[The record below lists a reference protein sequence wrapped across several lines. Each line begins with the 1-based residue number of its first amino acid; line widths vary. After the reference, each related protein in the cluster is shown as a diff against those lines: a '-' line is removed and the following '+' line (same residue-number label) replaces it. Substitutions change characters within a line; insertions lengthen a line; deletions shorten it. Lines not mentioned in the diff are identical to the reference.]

1 MEGIRKALEDA
12 FAGGG
17 EMHTGKI
24 VFLLLAAGAIG
35 LYLFLVYRNQSKGA
49 FYSRDLNITLAA
61 LPVIVCGILIAMQA
75 SLVVSLGMVGALSIV
90 RFRNAVKS
98 PLDLLYVFW
107 AVSAGIM
114 CGVGLVLLALLLCA
128 AVTLLVVFLQF
139 VPGAK
144 TTSVVVLRS
153 GKEVDW
159 NAVKELLQKHGKN
172 VKEKSRSRQAGQT
185 EIIYE
190 LFTREEDKLIG
201 ELEKLETIEQIHFL
215 SHDGE
220 YRI

>member
-17 EMHTGKI
+17 EMHAGKI